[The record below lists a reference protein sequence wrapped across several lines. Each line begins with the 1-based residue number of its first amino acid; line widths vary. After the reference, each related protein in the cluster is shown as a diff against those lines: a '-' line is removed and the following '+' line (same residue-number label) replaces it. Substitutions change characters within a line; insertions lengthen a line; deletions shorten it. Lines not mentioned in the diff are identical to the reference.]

1 MADAPATGSAGVA
14 YASRQGRWILA
25 ATVLGSGI
33 AFLDATVVTIALP
46 TIGRELDAGLGGLQ
60 WTVNAYTLTLAGFLL
75 LGGALGDRYGRRR
88 VFVLGVAWFAA
99 ASLVCAVAPNV
110 EALVAA
116 RALQGVGA
124 ALLAPGSLALIEA
137 SFRPDDRGEAI
148 GAWSGL
154 GGVAG
159 ALGPFV
165 GGWLIGSASW
175 RLIFLINLPLAAA
188 VIWMT
193 LRHVPES
200 LDPSRRARRLDVAGA
215 LLAAVTLAGATFALT
230 DGPESG
236 WGEPRVVAA
245 LAVCA
250 GGLLA
255 FVLVERRAEDPL
267 VPGRLLRVREFA
279 SANLVTLLV
288 YAALGG
294 VFFLLPLQLQ
304 TVLGYTALEAGVALL
319 PMTIVTLLLSAR
331 GGRLAARIGPR
342 LPMTI
347 GPLVA
352 AAGIAL
358 MTRIGPGAA
367 YVTEVLP
374 AVTLLALGLAGTVA
388 PLTTTVLGAAPD
400 ADAGLA
406 SAINNTVARVAGLL
420 AVAVIPV
427 AAGLMAA
434 DYLDPAALDE
444 AFDRGVVL
452 AAALAAAGGL
462 LAFATIRSGPA
473 HVAPDGAPTHH
484 CAIDATPL
492 RPTCAEA
499 AGQAA
504 A

>member
-1 MADAPATGSAGVA
+1 MADPAATGAPGVA
-14 YASRQGRWILA
+14 YASPQGRWILA
-25 ATVLGSGI
+25 ATVLGTGM
-33 AFLDATVVTIALP
+33 AFLDATVVGIALP
-46 TIGRELDAGLGGLQ
+46 AIGRDLDADLDDLQ

-88 VFVLGVAWFAA
+88 IFLIGVAWFAV
-99 ASLVCAVAPNV
+99 ASLLCTAAPNV

-124 ALLAPGSLALIEA
+124 ALLTPGSLALIEA
-137 SFRPDDRGEAI
+137 SFRRDDRGAAI

-165 GGWLIGSASW
+165 GGWLIGAASW
-175 RLIFLINLPLAAA
+175 RLIFLINVPLAAV
-188 VIWMT
+188 VIWIA

-200 LDPSRRARRLDVAGA
+200 LDPSRRDRPLDVTGA
-215 LLAAVTLAGATFALT
+215 VLAALALAGATFALT
-230 DGPESG
+230 DGPERG
-236 WGEPRVVAA
+236 WGDARVVASLAICAAA
-245 LAVCA
+245 LV
-250 GGLLA
+250 G
-255 FVLVERRAEDPL
+255 FVLVERRAADPL
-267 VPGRLLRVREFA
+267 VPGRLLRIREFA

-304 TVLGYTALEAGVALL
+304 TVLGYSALEAGVALL
-319 PMTIVTLLLSAR
+319 PMTIVMLLLSAR

-342 LPMTI
+342 LPMTV
-347 GPLVA
+347 GSLVA
-352 AAGIAL
+352 AGGIL
-358 MTRIGPGAA
+358 LLTRVGPGAG

-388 PLTTTVLGAAPD
+388 PLTTTVLAAADD

-420 AVAVIPV
+420 AVAVIPT
-427 AAGLMAA
+427 AAGLMSG

-452 AAALAAAGGL
+452 AAVLTAAGGL
-462 LAFATIRSGPA
+462 LAFVTISGDTDRDA
-473 HVAPDGAPTHH
+473 VDDATHH
-484 CAIDATPL
+484 CSIDATPL
-492 RPTCAEA
+492 RPTRPDA
-499 AGQAA
+499 ARRV
-504 A
+504 